1 MWQLI
6 LHLYYTLS
14 LLHIHLIF
22 SALPPA
28 QIGLRN
34 VDLNLILEK
43 LAKKVDQ
50 TMLENEIEAWVYK
63 FEFNYFLFIRHSL
76 ILKLNPILSS
86 NQRKEF
92 C

>member
-1 MWQLI
+1 M
-6 LHLYYTLS
+6 
-14 LLHIHLIF
+14 F

-63 FEFNYFLFIRHSL
+63 LNLIIFCLFDTL
-76 ILKLNPILSS
+76 
-86 NQRKEF
+86 
-92 C
+92 

>member
-14 LLHIHLIF
+14 LLHIHLFF

-34 VDLNLILEK
+34 VDLNLILEN

-50 TMLENEIEAWVYK
+50 TILENEIEAWVNLK
-63 FEFNYFLFIRHSL
+63 SL
-76 ILKLNPILSS
+76 GINLNFVRYQSFSGPKKPSI
-86 NQRKEF
+86 
-92 C
+92 CAPV